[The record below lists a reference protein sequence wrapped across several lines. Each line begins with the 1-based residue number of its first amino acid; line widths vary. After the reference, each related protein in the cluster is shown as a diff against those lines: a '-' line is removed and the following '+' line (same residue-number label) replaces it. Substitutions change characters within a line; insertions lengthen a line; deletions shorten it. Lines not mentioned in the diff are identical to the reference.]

1 MAKVEKEKITF
12 AKEQLLDSKKYS
24 HRKDIL
30 QVLLK
35 DNQQYTFEQVD
46 NLINGFLKRKV
57 K

>member
-12 AKEQLLDSKKYS
+12 TKEQLLDSKKYS